1 MAVIF
6 HATDLLLDVIH
17 HFLVT
22 INSRQVFLVF
32 AEPKALSII
41 DEFMGQVKVIVT
53 MRQQYRFACVW
64 LQDRQFLFSFLSA
77 LQSLL
82 ELKVLQCIRRFNLF
96 IEGYQ
101 CGLF

>member
-1 MAVIF
+1 
-6 HATDLLLDVIH
+6 
-17 HFLVT
+17 
-22 INSRQVFLVF
+22 
-32 AEPKALSII
+32 
-41 DEFMGQVKVIVT
+41 